1 MNKVFLLCLF
11 SAFILHPSAFSQTS
25 GQSVIDKK
33 NATSGFTREAFTLGN
48 SQVIGRTAA
57 GTLSG
62 ITLGTGLSLT
72 GTTLN
77 SAGGAWADITGKP
90 TFDENGTPDTVA
102 LRDESGGLLATRYRA
117 IQTGGTYVST
127 LSSGVLEMENQGSL
141 NILSVVPPVSLAGN
155 ITVTWPSV
163 GGTLLNTNSSLPADN
178 LTGTIA
184 TARMPAL
191 TGDITTTA
199 GAVATTIATGVVG
212 PTQLASTA
220 VTAGSYTST
229 NLTVD
234 ADGRIT
240 AASNGAAGGVTSITG
255 TANQIT
261 VTGTTTPTLSLPA
274 TITGLTSITSTTF
287 VGALTGTASGNLPSS
302 GGTLSGSL
310 TTPNHIVSGLSLT
323 GSQATNTI
331 DLTTTW
337 NTSGNPTLI
346 YGRATNTASGAS
358 ARLMDLGTAAAGALA
373 WISKTGTLTIQEGG
387 GTSDLGLNFKG
398 PTFTNGIYGNS
409 TTLRVI
415 CNGQSSAYFAANQ
428 MGINSDSASFF
439 IGTSA
444 DTLLYRDSAYIFA
457 QRNGTNAQAYRVANT
472 YTSSTNNEYGVM
484 DWRTTTNTLRI
495 GSSKGSG
502 GGSNRA
508 VHFIM
513 GDAIEM
519 RFDTDGNVVLPAL
532 PTTAPATSGALW
544 RDSANGNVLKVVP

>member
-1 MNKVFLLCLF
+1 MNKAFLLCLF

-48 SQVIGRTAA
+48 SQVIGRTTA

-220 VTAGSYTST
+220 VAAGSYTST

-274 TITGLTSITSTTF
+274 TITGLTSVTSTTF
-287 VGALTGTASGNLPSS
+287 VGALTGTASGNATLAANAFTATQSIAS
-302 GGTLSGSL
+302 ANNTTALNITGGS
-310 TTPNHIVSGLSLT
+310 IT
-323 GSQATNTI
+323 GAGTEPFASVAG
-331 DLTTTW
+331 TW
-337 NTSGNPTLI
+337 NTTGGVTGIDFNLTDTNSPVYSTTWSSVGKMLDLRVGGTTRFAVIHKGSEGNTMIRLGYSDLFHTLLKDSGAGGLIVRRADVGDIVTLGSLGNAT
-346 YGRATNTASGAS
+346 YGVTVGNTARYGFNRATTVMGGGNGGADTWFGSPASGVIGSYQTSTTNGAITELHERS
-358 ARLMDLGTAAAGALA
+358 TTVTNPGANKAWIWAEDNGAGKTRLMVRFSTGAAVQ
-373 WISKTGTLTIQEGG
+373 I
-387 GTSDLGLNFKG
+387 
-398 PTFTNGIYGNS
+398 
-409 TTLRVI
+409 
-415 CNGQSSAYFAANQ
+415 
-428 MGINSDSASFF
+428 
-439 IGTSA
+439 
-444 DTLLYRDSAYIFA
+444 
-457 QRNGTNAQAYRVANT
+457 
-472 YTSSTNNEYGVM
+472 
-484 DWRTTTNTLRI
+484 
-495 GSSKGSG
+495 
-502 GGSNRA
+502 
-508 VHFIM
+508 
-513 GDAIEM
+513 AIE
-519 RFDTDGNVVLPAL
+519 P
-532 PTTAPATSGALW
+532 
-544 RDSANGNVLKVVP
+544 

>member
-274 TITGLTSITSTTF
+274 TITGLTSVTSTSF
-287 VGALTGTASGNLPSS
+287 VGALTGTASGNLVSGGALGTPSS
-302 GGTLSGSL
+302 ATLTNATGLPPDGISSTTGTGSVVRSIAPTMTGVTTMTAANVGDLRFQAGTAGSIINLHSSDILFKSNDVFAFKIYGSSKNMVADSSGSFGWSSS
-310 TTPNHIVSGLSLT
+310 TPF
-323 GSQATNTI
+323 GSDAVT
-331 DLTTTW
+331 
-337 NTSGNPTLI
+337 
-346 YGRATNTASGAS
+346 R
-358 ARLMDLGTAAAGALA
+358 
-373 WISKTGTLTIQEGG
+373 IS
-387 GTSDLGLNFKG
+387 
-398 PTFTNGIYGNS
+398 
-409 TTLRVI
+409 
-415 CNGQSSAYFAANQ
+415 
-428 MGINSDSASFF
+428 
-439 IGTSA
+439 
-444 DTLLYRDSAYIFA
+444 RDGDYTVA
-457 QRNGTNAQAYRVANT
+457 QRNGVNANTFRVANT
-472 YTSSTNNEYGVM
+472 YTSATNNEYGVL